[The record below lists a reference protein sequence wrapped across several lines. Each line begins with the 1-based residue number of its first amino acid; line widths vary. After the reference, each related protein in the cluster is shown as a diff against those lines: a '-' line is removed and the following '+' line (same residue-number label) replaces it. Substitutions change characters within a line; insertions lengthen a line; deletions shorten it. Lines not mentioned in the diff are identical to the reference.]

1 MSVTV
6 ATCGPT
12 GIGAGVG
19 EVLVGSVG
27 VGVGGDEVVLLLV
40 AGEDAEGSDDDGVG
54 VGGVLEALPG
64 TVVVGSAPGTTCGA
78 EGDVDATV
86 PAPGDGWGSAPA
98 ALTPHAANGAAT
110 VTDRTVEKIDR
121 IFMCVPWYCV
131 PLCKVKA
138 RRGGVTSGRRIG
150 ENSLTSLCTTPVGH
164 YGAQSMTATVC

>member
-1 MSVTV
+1 MPVTV

-110 VTDRTVEKIDR
+110 VPDRTVEKIDR
-121 IFMCVPWYCV
+121 IFMCAPGTAFPC
-131 PLCKVKA
+131 A
-138 RRGGVTSGRRIG
+138 RSRLG
-150 ENSLTSLCTTPVGH
+150 EAG
-164 YGAQSMTATVC
+164 

>member
-121 IFMCVPWYCV
+121 IFMCAPGTAFPC
-131 PLCKVKA
+131 A
-138 RRGGVTSGRRIG
+138 TSRLREAG
-150 ENSLTSLCTTPVGH
+150 
-164 YGAQSMTATVC
+164 

>member
-1 MSVTV
+1 MPVAV

-27 VGVGGDEVVLLLV
+27 VGVGGDEVGLLLV

-78 EGDVDATV
+78 EGDVGATV

-121 IFMCVPWYCV
+121 IFMCAPGTAFPC
-131 PLCKVKA
+131 A
-138 RRGGVTSGRRIG
+138 RSRLG
-150 ENSLTSLCTTPVGH
+150 EAG
-164 YGAQSMTATVC
+164 